1 MSSATPATIR
11 FPVPIG
17 NQQPLV
23 VIGGINVLES
33 EALALEVG
41 SAFKAAC
48 QRLGLGYVF
57 KASFDK
63 ANRTSVHS
71 FRGPGLEQGLQ
82 MLKRVK
88 EQLGV
93 PVLTDVHE
101 PQQVAQAAR
110 VCDVLQLPAFLA
122 RQTDLVAALAAAG
135 RPVHIKKP
143 QFLSPA
149 QMGPLVG
156 KFEELGCRD
165 LVLCERGSCF
175 GYDNQVVDLLGLGVM
190 RQVSGNKPIS
200 VDITHA
206 LQCRGTG
213 AEQSGGRRQQALELA
228 KAVVASGIAAIFVEA
243 HPDPDQA
250 RCDGPSALPS
260 GLIEPFLEQLAAID
274 QLVKNQPTLAIR

>member
-1 MSSATPATIR
+1 MSSATAATIR

-41 SAFKAAC
+41 SAFQAAC
-48 QRLGLGYVF
+48 QRLRLGYVF

-71 FRGPGLEQGLQ
+71 FRGPGLEQGMQ
-82 MLKRVK
+82 MLQQVK

-101 PQQVAQAAR
+101 PQQVTQAAR

-260 GLIEPFLEQLAAID
+260 ALIEPFLEQLAAID

>member
-1 MSSATPATIR
+1 MNSISECAIR
-11 FPVPIG
+11 FPVAIG
-17 NQQPLV
+17 NQRPLV

-33 EALALEVG
+33 EDLALEVG

-63 ANRTSVHS
+63 ANRSSIHS
-71 FRGPGLEQGLQ
+71 FRGPGLERGLQ
-82 MLKRVK
+82 MLSRVK
-88 EQLGV
+88 QQLGV

-101 PQQVAQAAR
+101 PHQVPAAAA

-122 RQTDLVAALAAAG
+122 RQTDLVVALAAAG
-135 RPVHIKKP
+135 VPVHIKKP

-149 QMGPLVG
+149 QMGPLVE
-156 KFEELGCRD
+156 KFEQLGCRD

-206 LQCRGTG
+206 LQCRGPG
-213 AEQSGGRRQQALELA
+213 AEQSGGRRQQALQLA
-228 KAVVASGIAAIFVEA
+228 RAVVASGIAAIFVEA

-260 GLIEPFLEQLAAID
+260 DLIEPFLAQLAAID
-274 QLVKNQPTLAIR
+274 QLVKLQPELAIR